1 MSRMA
6 ESTIRLLGPPAI
18 ESSGT
23 SPLQPRGRKAWAVL
37 AYLALQPDGA
47 RRSRLATLLFPDAA
61 DALGALRWNL
71 SELRRTLAGVTFDG
85 DPVRLVLRPPWRC
98 DAVELVGP
106 GALPRPDPRSL
117 TGQLLEGL
125 SFTDCPVF
133 DAWLA
138 DQRYRLEN
146 CAQSLLYESSVSAL
160 ASGDPRA
167 AADLASRALQRDP
180 FHTDCNAVLVK
191 ALVATGEH
199 RHAREHV
206 ARCTAL
212 YRDELGLPLPPE
224 IRTALSGAAP
234 EADPGIPATVATV
247 RSYLDA
253 GGASLSAGAVDRGL
267 DQLRLAVVLAQRTP
281 DRHLLAESLVTL
293 AGALIHQAGG
303 RGAEVADFLHRALS
317 AETSAAETPAA
328 ETPAAG
334 SPSAGPPSERYE
346 GGSPT
351 SAAAYRELGYLSVQ
365 RGVPDRAAGWLRRA
379 GAAAV
384 GFPEEQA
391 RVLAIQGM
399 LASDTAH
406 YGEAV
411 EALTASVRLAR
422 EVRNRRQLAFGSALL
437 GRVWLLRGELDPAAE
452 ALDHALQWI
461 LAEHW
466 TAFEPFVAGMRGET
480 YLAAGN
486 LEAAAEMI
494 DRSWVMA
501 DLAGDHCYMALAAG
515 AEARLFLAHGD
526 LAAAQH
532 WIGRGMEP
540 KPWYLWYSARLLDVA
555 AEVAIAARSER
566 AGEVVERLGAL
577 ASRSGMRE
585 FVVRAQSHRA
595 VLGDEAAA
603 QAVPWLAKE
612 IDNPALT
619 AFLAA
624 RGQL

>member
-1 MSRMA
+1 MTHMA
-6 ESTIRLLGPPAI
+6 DSTIRLLGPPAI
-18 ESSGT
+18 ESTGA
-23 SPLQPRGRKAWAVL
+23 SPPQPRGRKAWAVL

-47 RRSRLATLLFPDAA
+47 GRSRLGTLLFPDAA
-61 DALGALRWNL
+61 DPLGALRWNL
-71 SELRRTLAGVTFDG
+71 SELRRTLTGVTLDG
-85 DPVRLVLRPPWRC
+85 DPLRLALQPPWRC
-98 DAVELVGP
+98 DAAELVGA
-106 GALPRPDPRSL
+106 GAIPRPDPHSL
-117 TGQLLEGL
+117 NGQLLEGL
-125 SFTDCPVF
+125 SFADCPVF
-133 DAWLA
+133 DSWLA

-160 ASGDPRA
+160 ASADPREA
-167 AADLASRALQRDP
+167 AELATLALQRDP
-180 FHTDCNAVLVK
+180 FHTDCNAVLVR
-191 ALVATGEH
+191 ALVAIGEH

-206 ARCTAL
+206 AKCANL

-224 IRTALSGAAP
+224 IRRALSGAEP
-234 EADPGIPATVATV
+234 EADPGIPATAATV

-253 GGASLSAGAVDRGL
+253 GGASLLAGAVDRGL

-293 AGALIHQAGG
+293 AGAMIHQAGG

-317 AETSAAETPAA
+317 AEAPPAESPPAEA
-328 ETPAAG
+328 R
-334 SPSAGPPSERYE
+334 SEKYD
-346 GGSPT
+346 GASPT
-351 SAAAYRELGYLSVQ
+351 TAAAYRELGYLSVQ
-365 RGVPDRAAGWLRRA
+365 RGVPDRAAGWLERA
-379 GAAAV
+379 SAAAA

-391 RVLAIQGM
+391 RVLAIRGM
-399 LASDTAH
+399 LASDTAR
-406 YGEAV
+406 YREAA

-422 EVRNRRQLAFGSALL
+422 EARNRRQLAFSSALL
-437 GRVWLLRGELDPAAE
+437 GRVWLLRGELEPAAE
-452 ALDHALQWI
+452 ALDRALGWI

-466 TAFEPFVAGMRGET
+466 TAFEPFVAGVRGET
-480 YLAAGN
+480 YLAAGD

-532 WIGRGMEP
+532 WVDRGMEP

-566 AGEVVERLGAL
+566 AGEVAERLGTL

-595 VLGDEAAA
+595 VLGDETAA

-612 IDNPALT
+612 IDSPALT

>member
-1 MSRMA
+1 MTHMA
-6 ESTIRLLGPPAI
+6 DSTIRLLGPPAI
-18 ESSGT
+18 ESTGA
-23 SPLQPRGRKAWAVL
+23 SPPQPRGRKAWAVL

-47 RRSRLATLLFPDAA
+47 GRSRLGTLLFPDAA
-61 DALGALRWNL
+61 DPLGALRWNL
-71 SELRRTLAGVTFDG
+71 SELRRTLTGVTLDG
-85 DPVRLVLRPPWRC
+85 DPLRLALQPPWRC
-98 DAVELVGP
+98 DAAELVGA
-106 GALPRPDPRSL
+106 GAIPRPDPHSL
-117 TGQLLEGL
+117 NGQLLEGL
-125 SFTDCPVF
+125 SFADCPVF
-133 DAWLA
+133 DSWLA

-160 ASGDPRA
+160 ASADPREA
-167 AADLASRALQRDP
+167 AELATLALQRDP
-180 FHTDCNAVLVK
+180 FHTDCNAVLVR
-191 ALVATGEH
+191 ALVAIGEH

-206 ARCTAL
+206 AKCANL

-224 IRTALSGAAP
+224 IRRALSGAEP
-234 EADPGIPATVATV
+234 EADPGIPATAATV

-253 GGASLSAGAVDRGL
+253 GGASLLAGAVDRGL
-267 DQLRLAVVLAQRTP
+267 DQLRLAVVLARRTP

-293 AGALIHQAGG
+293 AGAMIHQAGG

-317 AETSAAETPAA
+317 AEAPPAESPLA
-328 ETPAAG
+328 EAR
-334 SPSAGPPSERYE
+334 SEKYD
-346 GGSPT
+346 GASPT
-351 SAAAYRELGYLSVQ
+351 TAAAYRELGYLSVQ
-365 RGVPDRAAGWLRRA
+365 RGVPDRAAGWLERA
-379 GAAAV
+379 SAAAA

-391 RVLAIQGM
+391 RVLAIRGM
-399 LASDTAH
+399 LASDTAR
-406 YGEAV
+406 YREAA

-422 EVRNRRQLAFGSALL
+422 EARNRRQLAFSSALL
-437 GRVWLLRGELDPAAE
+437 GRVWLLRGELEPAAE
-452 ALDHALQWI
+452 ALDRALGWI

-466 TAFEPFVAGMRGET
+466 TAFEPFVAGVRGET
-480 YLAAGN
+480 YLAAGD

-532 WIGRGMEP
+532 WVDRGMEP

-566 AGEVVERLGAL
+566 AGEVAERLGTL

-595 VLGDEAAA
+595 VLGDETAA

-612 IDNPALT
+612 IDSPALT

>member
-1 MSRMA
+1 MTRMA
-6 ESTIRLLGPPAI
+6 ESTIRLLGPPSI
-18 ESSGT
+18 ESTGT
-23 SPLQPRGRKAWAVL
+23 PSRQPRGRKAWAVL
-37 AYLALQPDGA
+37 AYLALQPDGTG
-47 RRSRLATLLFPDAA
+47 RSRLATLLFPDAA
-61 DALGALRWNL
+61 DPLGALRWNL
-71 SELRRTLAGVTFDG
+71 SELRRTLAGVMFDG
-85 DPVRLVLRPPWRC
+85 DPLRLALQPPWRC
-98 DAVELVGP
+98 DAVELVGL
-106 GALPRPDPRSL
+106 GTLPRPDPRSL
-117 TGQLLEGL
+117 NGQLLEGL
-125 SFTDCPVF
+125 SFVDCPVF
-133 DAWLA
+133 DSWLA

-160 ASGDPRA
+160 ASGDPREA
-167 AADLASRALQRDP
+167 AELASRALQRDP

-206 ARCTAL
+206 AKCTTL

-224 IRTALSGAAP
+224 IRRALGGAEP
-234 EADPGIPATVATV
+234 ESDPGIPATVATV

-253 GGASLSAGAVDRGL
+253 AGASLSAGAVDRGL

-293 AGALIHQAGG
+293 AGAMIHQAGG

-317 AETSAAETPAA
+317 AETPSAETP
-328 ETPAAG
+328 PAG
-334 SPSAGPPSERYE
+334 SPSEKHD

-365 RGVPDRAAGWLRRA
+365 RGVPDRAAGWLQRA
-379 GAAAV
+379 AAAAV

-399 LASDTAH
+399 LASDTAR
-406 YGEAV
+406 YGDAA
-411 EALTASVRLAR
+411 EALTASIRLAR
-422 EVRNRRQLAFGSALL
+422 EARNRRQLAFSSALL

-452 ALDHALQWI
+452 TLDHALQWI

-466 TAFEPFVAGMRGET
+466 TAFEPFVAGVRGET
-480 YLAAGN
+480 YLAAGD

-526 LAAAQH
+526 LAAAEH
-532 WIGRGMEP
+532 WVDRGMEP

-555 AEVAIAARSER
+555 AEVAIAAHSER
-566 AGEVVERLGAL
+566 AGEVAERLGAL

-595 VLGDEAAA
+595 LLGDEAAA

-619 AFLAA
+619 AFLSS

>member
-6 ESTIRLLGPPAI
+6 ETWIRLLGPPRI
-18 ESSGT
+18 ESPGA
-23 SPLQPRGRKAWAVL
+23 SPPQPRGRKAWAVL
-37 AYLALQPDGA
+37 AYLALQAGGTG
-47 RRSRLATLLFPDAA
+47 RSRTAGLLFPDAA
-61 DALGALRWNL
+61 DPLGALRWNL
-71 SELRRTLAGVTFDG
+71 SELRRTLDGVTMAG
-85 DPVRLVLRPPWRC
+85 DPLRLEMRPPWRC

-106 GALPRPDPRSL
+106 GPVPRPDPYSL
-117 TGQLLEGL
+117 NGQLLEGL
-125 SFTDCPVF
+125 SFVDCPVF
-133 DAWLA
+133 DSWLA

-146 CAQSLLYESSVSAL
+146 CAQSVLYESSVSAM
-160 ASGDPRA
+160 ASGDPRQA
-167 AADLASRALQRDP
+167 AELASRALQRDP
-180 FHTDCNAVLVK
+180 FHTDCNAVLVR
-191 ALVATGEH
+191 ALVAIGEH

-206 ARCTAL
+206 SKCANL

-234 EADPGIPATVATV
+234 ETDPGIPATVATV

-293 AGALIHQAGG
+293 AGAMIHQAGG
-303 RGAEVADFLHRALS
+303 RGAEVADFLHRALT
-317 AETSAAETPAA
+317 AE
-328 ETPAAG
+328 
-334 SPSAGPPSERYE
+334 SPSAVAPRAVAPSDKYD

-351 SAAAYRELGYLSVQ
+351 AAAAYRELGYLSVQ
-365 RGVPDRAAGWLRRA
+365 RGVPDRAAGWLDRA
-379 GAAAV
+379 SAAAA
-384 GFPEEQA
+384 GFPDEQA

-399 LASDTAH
+399 LASDTAR
-406 YGEAV
+406 YGDAMD
-411 EALTASVRLAR
+411 ALTASAKLAR
-422 EVRNRRQLAFGSALL
+422 EMRNRRQQAFSSALL
-437 GRVWLLRGELDPAAE
+437 GRVLLLRGELDLAAKT
-452 ALDHALQWI
+452 LDHALEWI
-461 LAEHW
+461 AAEHW
-466 TAFEPFVAGMRGET
+466 TAFEPFVAGVRGET
-480 YLAAGN
+480 YLAAGD

-532 WIGRGMEP
+532 WVDRGMEP

-555 AEVAIAARSER
+555 AEVALAARSER
-566 AGEVVERLGAL
+566 AEEVVERLGAL

-595 VLGDEAAA
+595 VLGDETAA

-612 IDNPALT
+612 VENPALT

>member
-1 MSRMA
+1 VA
-6 ESTIRLLGPPAI
+6 
-18 ESSGT
+18 
-23 SPLQPRGRKAWAVL
+23 K
-37 AYLALQPDGA
+37 
-47 RRSRLATLLFPDAA
+47 
-61 DALGALRWNL
+61 
-71 SELRRTLAGVTFDG
+71 
-85 DPVRLVLRPPWRC
+85 
-98 DAVELVGP
+98 
-106 GALPRPDPRSL
+106 
-117 TGQLLEGL
+117 
-125 SFTDCPVF
+125 
-133 DAWLA
+133 
-138 DQRYRLEN
+138 
-146 CAQSLLYESSVSAL
+146 CA
-160 ASGDPRA
+160 
-167 AADLASRALQRDP
+167 
-180 FHTDCNAVLVK
+180 N
-191 ALVATGEH
+191 
-199 RHAREHV
+199 
-206 ARCTAL
+206 L

-234 EADPGIPATVATV
+234 EADPGIPATVSTV

-281 DRHLLAESLVTL
+281 DRHLLAEALVTL
-293 AGALIHQAGG
+293 AGAMIHQAGG

-317 AETSAAETPAA
+317 AEARPEAPVEASTEKYDGA
-328 ETPAAG
+328 
-334 SPSAGPPSERYE
+334 
-346 GGSPT
+346 SPT
-351 SAAAYRELGYLSVQ
+351 AAAAFRELGYLSVQ
-365 RGVPDRAAGWLRRA
+365 RGVPDRAAGWLERA

-391 RVLAIQGM
+391 RVLAIRGM
-399 LASDTAH
+399 LASDTAR
-406 YGEAV
+406 YGDAV

-422 EVRNRRQLAFGSALL
+422 EARNRRQLAFSSALL
-437 GRVWLLRGELDPAAE
+437 GRVWLLCGELELAAE
-452 ALDHALQWI
+452 TLDHALQWI

-466 TAFEPFVAGMRGET
+466 TAFEPFVAGVRGET
-480 YLAAGN
+480 YLAAGD

-501 DLAGDHCYMALAAG
+501 HLAGDHCYMALAAG

-532 WIGRGMEP
+532 WVDRGMEP
-540 KPWYLWYSARLLDVA
+540 RPWYLWYSARLLDVA

-566 AGEVVERLGAL
+566 AVEVVERLGAL

-595 VLGDEAAA
+595 LLGDEAAA

-612 IDNPALT
+612 IGNPALT

>member
-1 MSRMA
+1 MA
-6 ESTIRLLGPPAI
+6 DSTIRLLGPPAI
-18 ESSGT
+18 ESTGT
-23 SPLQPRGRKAWAVL
+23 SPPQPRGRKAWAVL
-37 AYLALQPDGA
+37 AYLALQPEGTG
-47 RRSRLATLLFPDAA
+47 RSRLASLLFPDAA
-61 DALGALRWNL
+61 DPLGALRWNL
-71 SELRRTLAGVTFDG
+71 SELRRTLAGVALDG
-85 DPVRLVLRPPWRC
+85 DPLRLALQPPWRC
-98 DAVELVGP
+98 DAVELVGA
-106 GALPRPDPRSL
+106 GAIPRPDPHSL
-117 TGQLLEGL
+117 NGQLLEGL
-125 SFTDCPVF
+125 SFGDCPVF
-133 DAWLA
+133 DSWLA

-160 ASGDPRA
+160 ASGDPREA
-167 AADLASRALQRDP
+167 ANLAMRALQRDP
-180 FHTDCNAVLVK
+180 FHTDCNAVLVR
-191 ALVATGEH
+191 ALVAIGEH

-206 ARCTAL
+206 TRCANL

-224 IRTALSGAAP
+224 IRRALSGAAP

-281 DRHLLAESLVTL
+281 SRHLLAESLVTL
-293 AGALIHQAGG
+293 AGAMIHQAGG

-317 AETSAAETPAA
+317 AESPTAEAQWEKYDGA
-328 ETPAAG
+328 
-334 SPSAGPPSERYE
+334 
-346 GGSPT
+346 SPT

-365 RGVPDRAAGWLRRA
+365 RGVPDRAAGWLERA
-379 GAAAV
+379 GVAAA
-384 GFPEEQA
+384 GFPDEQA
-391 RVLAIQGM
+391 RVLAIRGM
-399 LASDTAH
+399 LASDTAR

-411 EALTASVRLAR
+411 EVLTASVRLAK
-422 EVRNRRQLAFGSALL
+422 EARNRRQLAFSSALL
-437 GRVWLLRGELDPAAE
+437 GRVWLLRGELEPAAE
-452 ALDHALQWI
+452 TLDHALEWI

-466 TAFEPFVAGMRGET
+466 TAFEPFVAGVRGET
-480 YLAAGN
+480 YLAAGD

-532 WIGRGMEP
+532 WVDRGMEP

-555 AEVAIAARSER
+555 AEVAIAARSEH
-566 AGEVVERLGAL
+566 AGKVVERLGAL

-595 VLGDEAAA
+595 VLGNDTAA
-603 QAVPWLAKE
+603 QTIPWLAKE
-612 IDNPALT
+612 IDSPALT

>member
-1 MSRMA
+1 MA

-18 ESSGT
+18 ESTGT
-23 SPLQPRGRKAWAVL
+23 SPPQQPRGRKAWAVL
-37 AYLALQPDGA
+37 SYLALQPDGTG
-47 RRSRLATLLFPDAA
+47 RSRLATLLFPDAA
-61 DALGALRWNL
+61 DPLGALRWNL

-85 DPVRLVLRPPWRC
+85 DPLRLVLQPPWRC
-98 DAVELVGP
+98 DAVELVGA
-106 GALPRPDPRSL
+106 GAIPRPDPHSL
-117 TGQLLEGL
+117 NGQLLEGL
-125 SFTDCPVF
+125 SFGDCPVF
-133 DAWLA
+133 DSWLA

-160 ASGDPRA
+160 ASGDPREA
-167 AADLASRALQRDP
+167 AELASRALQRDP
-180 FHTDCNAVLVK
+180 FHTDCNAVLVR
-191 ALVATGEH
+191 ALVAIGEH
-199 RHAREHV
+199 RRAREHV
-206 ARCTAL
+206 AKCANL

-224 IRTALSGAAP
+224 IRAALSGTEP
-234 EADPGIPATVATV
+234 ETDPGIPATVATV

-281 DRHLLAESLVTL
+281 SRHILAESLVTL
-293 AGALIHQAGG
+293 AGAMIHQAGG

-317 AETSAAETPAA
+317 AEAPAA
-328 ETPAAG
+328 EA
-334 SPSAGPPSERYE
+334 PSEKYD
-346 GGSPT
+346 GASPT
-351 SAAAYRELGYLSVQ
+351 TAAAYRELGYLSVQ
-365 RGVPDRAAGWLRRA
+365 RGVPDRAAGWLERA
-379 GAAAV
+379 SAAAA
-384 GFPEEQA
+384 GFRDEQA

-399 LASDTAH
+399 LASDTAR
-406 YGEAV
+406 YGDAV

-422 EVRNRRQLAFGSALL
+422 EVRNRRQLAFSSALL
-437 GRVWLLRGELDPAAE
+437 GRVWLLRGDLESAAASLDQ
-452 ALDHALQWI
+452 ALEWI
-461 LAEHW
+461 AAEHW
-466 TAFEPFVAGMRGET
+466 TAFEPFVAGVRGET
-480 YLAAGN
+480 YLAAGD

-532 WIGRGMEP
+532 WVDRGLEP

-555 AEVAIAARSER
+555 AEVAIAARSEH
-566 AGEVVERLGAL
+566 AGEVVESLGAL

-595 VLGDEAAA
+595 VLGNDTAA
-603 QAVPWLAKE
+603 QAIPWLAKE
-612 IDNPALT
+612 IENPALT